1 MQDTGLYKSAIVTE
15 VTSNQLN
22 KDGLFQSSEMNINAF
37 FTSSSFFSLIDVTF
51 LYSSFRF
58 IESLVTKYRKV
69 ILNPSAIIVLPCF
82 LYPVLLWY
90 IC

>member
-1 MQDTGLYKSAIVTE
+1 MTE

-22 KDGLFQSSEMNINAF
+22 EDGLSQSSEMNINAF
-37 FTSSSFFSLIDVTF
+37 FTSSLFSLIDVTF

-69 ILNPSAIIVLPCF
+69 TLNLSAIT
-82 LYPVLLWY
+82 
-90 IC
+90 

>member
-1 MQDTGLYKSAIVTE
+1 MTE

-22 KDGLFQSSEMNINAF
+22 EDGLSQSSEMNISAF
-37 FTSSSFFSLIDVTF
+37 FTSSFFSLIDVTF

-69 ILNPSAIIVLPCF
+69 TLNPSAIT
-82 LYPVLLWY
+82 
-90 IC
+90 

>member
-1 MQDTGLYKSAIVTE
+1 MTE

-22 KDGLFQSSEMNINAF
+22 EDALSQSSEMNINAF
-37 FTSSSFFSLIDVTF
+37 FTSSFFSLIDVTF

-69 ILNPSAIIVLPCF
+69 TLNLSAITWFCRVLYLVF
-82 LYPVLLWY
+82 LWY